1 MPSPRWIA
9 PAALVFSGLCAAPLD
24 PSQAE
29 AASALVARLADE
41 SYRVRVESTRDL
53 WEMGEKA
60 LPELRRA
67 VTSEDPEIAMRA
79 KDLLRKIEL
88 GILPDS
94 SPEIVELVVRY
105 DEGSPQIRRQVVERL
120 RHLRAWRQLLKI
132 HEMERDRA
140 TLNLIEGELEGVALD
155 AAREAL
161 AAEPQDI
168 KGALSYLEMAKPGP
182 AEWMAAAAIHRIAG
196 TLDKELAKIPAD
208 AKGELQVRRY
218 MLLAAAGRIGEA
230 AAAAEAAGLE
240 VTAAQLR
247 LLEGDPLPWL
257 RVAPVPEEMLVTPGL
272 GDYREFAARRWKGGE
287 TRPGD
292 VRKFRRLAEAGDEE
306 DQRMGLAL
314 LYLTADVE
322 HADNLLATR
331 FPMNAFVHHESAER
345 IDEALAAVG
354 LDPAQPD
361 YAAWVAK
368 RFQVLIH
375 EQDDEME
382 ETNELL
388 LMGGFMG
395 DRGLNEEL
403 RKAFLPGLKEMA
415 ESNTDQ
421 FIALSSRLMR
431 PQSRNGVAGA
441 VLEALPAYAK
451 EDETLWHHLVS
462 GFFGRAPV
470 ISDFWEWLG
479 LLQPELSLAQRF
491 EWMAVLRGHLPD
503 RDGRVEAFFGKAW
516 PAVEAMNEADQE
528 RHLLYLMIAGM
539 DAGALEHYVEAVG
552 RFQRIAD
559 ARKSGN
565 PYATPDYV
573 MGLTSLGRWR
583 EAADLWLGWARQS
596 PEKPEFR
603 AHAAA
608 CLRRAGKEQEAA
620 AQERKAEYLCLAD
633 PVLQTGCANAFA
645 LAGDFERA
653 GRWWLRAAVEA
664 TAPEAFADSFRAS
677 GPLLTHARETGDWKL
692 AAALS
697 EADALQSAIS
707 GSNQS
712 MFLYSFPVFSRQRMN
727 ADMARAFV
735 TLDRDRED
743 ALETLARIHQQAATD
758 GSLAD
763 YFYPTLRE
771 RGLKA
776 QHDKWFGESWAQLE
790 KLISRFPE
798 GDNLRNTAAW
808 TASRANRRLDD
819 AEAHLEK
826 ALELRPNQAAY
837 LDTMGEIWFARRNR
851 EKAVEWSEKGVRH
864 GAVRNGS
871 SWDNIMVFI
880 RQHER
885 FKTGAFPAS

>member
-9 PAALVFSGLCAAPLD
+9 PAVLAFSGLCAAPLD
-24 PSQAE
+24 LSKAE
-29 AASALVARLADE
+29 AVSALVAGLADE

-94 SPEIVELVVRY
+94 SPEIVELVMRY
-105 DEGSPQIRRQVVERL
+105 DEGSPQVRRQVVERL

-140 TLNLIEGELEGVALD
+140 TLNLIEGELAGVALD

-168 KGALSYLEMAKPGP
+168 KGALAYLEMARPGGP

-196 TLDKELAKIPAD
+196 TLDKELAKIPAN

-218 MLLAAAGRIGEA
+218 TLLAAAGRIGEA

-257 RVAPVPEEMLVTPGL
+257 KVAPVPEDTMAAPGL

-287 TRPGD
+287 ARPGD

-306 DQRMGLAL
+306 EQQMGMGL
-314 LYLTADVE
+314 LYLTGDNA
-322 HADNLLATR
+322 HADNLLAAR
-331 FPMNAFVHHESAER
+331 FPMYAFEHFESAER
-345 IDEALAAVG
+345 IDEALAAIG
-354 LDPAQPD
+354 LDAAQPD
-361 YAAWVAK
+361 YAAWAAK
-368 RFQVLIH
+368 RFRVLIH
-375 EQDDEME
+375 EE
-382 ETNELL
+382 EEKMGESEELA
-388 LMGGFMG
+388 MMAGFMAEH
-395 DRGLNEEL
+395 GLHEEL
-403 RKAFLPGLKEMA
+403 REAFLPGLKEMA
-415 ESNTDQ
+415 EGNADQ
-421 FIALSSRLMR
+421 FISTSTSLFHMGAT
-431 PQSRNGVAGA
+431 GV

-451 EDETLWHHLVS
+451 EEDALWHQLVS
-462 GFFGRAPV
+462 GYFGRAATAAE
-470 ISDFWEWLG
+470 FWEWLG
-479 LLQPELSLAQRF
+479 ILRPELSFSQRF
-491 EWMAVLRGHLPD
+491 EWMATLRGYLPD
-503 RDGRVEAFFGKAW
+503 RDGRVEAFFGRAW
-516 PAVEAMNEADQE
+516 PALEAMNEADRE
-528 RHLLYLMIAGM
+528 RYLSHLLVTGPTSGSM
-539 DAGALEHYVEAVG
+539 EHYVEAIA

-565 PYATPDYV
+565 PYATPAYA
-573 MGLTSLGRWR
+573 MCLGALGRWR
-583 EAADLWLGWARQS
+583 EAADLWLGWVRQS

-603 AHAAA
+603 VYASA
-608 CLRRAGKEQEAA
+608 CLRRAGAEEEAD
-620 AQERKAEYLCLAD
+620 AQARMAEYLALAD
-633 PVLQTGCANAFA
+633 PELQNSCASAFA

-664 TAPEAFADSFRAS
+664 TTPEAFASSFRFS
-677 GPLLTHARETGDWKL
+677 GPLLMHAREVGDWKL

-697 EADALQSAIS
+697 EADALQSVIAGSGNIS
-707 GSNQS
+707 F
-712 MFLYSFPVFSRQRMN
+712 FLYGSAQRLN

-735 TLDRDRED
+735 SLDRDREG
-743 ALETLARIHQQAATD
+743 ALELLGRIHRQAGVD
-758 GSLAD
+758 GALAD

-771 RGLKA
+771 KGLKA
-776 QHDKWFGESWAQLE
+776 QHDKWFGESWALLE
-790 KLISRFPE
+790 KLISRFPA

-808 TASRANRRLDD
+808 TASRANRRLDE

-826 ALELRPNQAAY
+826 ALEFRPNQAAY
-837 LDTMGEIWFARRNR
+837 LDTMGEIWFARRDR
-851 EKAVEWSEKGVRH
+851 AKAVEWSEKAVRH
-864 GAVRNGS
+864 GLLDDLRRGRGNNYLLVR
-871 SWDNIMVFI
+871 
-880 RQHER
+880 QYER
-885 FKTGAFPAS
+885 FKRGGFPAP